1 MCAEAHRGGISMN
14 KFIERSYLAAFFL
27 CAAVFLFMFATF
39 RIDIRQRQ
47 TQEGFGEVTDYRRE
61 IVADAACPTG
71 QKSVY
76 TFSLGQ
82 LSDSDNSL
90 IFFSLHQSIAVK
102 LDGEEIYS
110 MKPDARNAFGSTAGC
125 VWNIVRLSSADSGK
139 QITVETIPAYKSSND
154 FIPDFLLG
162 HHFEICKNRISAALP
177 SIFCAI
183 LAILIGGFYILYILY
198 NRRNTEVDK
207 SLLLLG
213 SFSVLLGCWKVVD
226 TNAFYLLFP
235 GKVAFSYGDF
245 MLLAL
250 VTVPYCLF
258 IRQMHSSA
266 DNPIWNIPCIAGIAG
281 TFLIVALQLL
291 HIVDMRQMLRMIHVL
306 LLLLAVICIIMLMR
320 EVKTVGLNKK
330 LKKNIF
336 CIALCALGLTLDL
349 IVYYITRGKFQSFL
363 GIFNFLIYNLVLGIS
378 TMRDAKELME
388 IGMHAKSFEK
398 MAYHD
403 QLTGLFNRTAYAE
416 DISSG
421 FDPEHCIVV
430 MCDLN
435 DLKKCNDTLGHE
447 MGDKYIK
454 ESARIISECF
464 GDSGRCYRMGGDE
477 FCILLR
483 NHSLEDC
490 KQRIKRMK
498 EKAEKYNREN
508 SDVLIK
514 IACGYELYD
523 KRLDYDINDTSRRAD
538 RMMYHEK
545 FSMKQIT
552 AGAV

>member
-125 VWNIVRLSSADSGK
+125 VWNIVRLSSADSG
-139 QITVETIPAYKSSND
+139 
-154 FIPDFLLG
+154 
-162 HHFEICKNRISAALP
+162 
-177 SIFCAI
+177 
-183 LAILIGGFYILYILY
+183 
-198 NRRNTEVDK
+198 
-207 SLLLLG
+207 
-213 SFSVLLGCWKVVD
+213 
-226 TNAFYLLFP
+226 
-235 GKVAFSYGDF
+235 
-245 MLLAL
+245 
-250 VTVPYCLF
+250 
-258 IRQMHSSA
+258 
-266 DNPIWNIPCIAGIAG
+266 
-281 TFLIVALQLL
+281 
-291 HIVDMRQMLRMIHVL
+291 
-306 LLLLAVICIIMLMR
+306 
-320 EVKTVGLNKK
+320 
-330 LKKNIF
+330 
-336 CIALCALGLTLDL
+336 
-349 IVYYITRGKFQSFL
+349 
-363 GIFNFLIYNLVLGIS
+363 
-378 TMRDAKELME
+378 
-388 IGMHAKSFEK
+388 
-398 MAYHD
+398 
-403 QLTGLFNRTAYAE
+403 
-416 DISSG
+416 
-421 FDPEHCIVV
+421 
-430 MCDLN
+430 
-435 DLKKCNDTLGHE
+435 
-447 MGDKYIK
+447 
-454 ESARIISECF
+454 
-464 GDSGRCYRMGGDE
+464 RCYRMGGDE